1 MTSVVICSK
10 GRKLSLVTNTSKVFA
25 TCSMKL
31 MQNFV
36 LQAKTNKQTN
46 KKQTN
51 KQTKKTAE
59 AKEINI
65 NSKVNRTNSSFNRNC
80 SCSQLCSPNTY
91 AQSLGV
97 CTTNH
102 PYHSSLSSDSH

>member
-10 GRKLSLVTNTSKVFA
+10 GRKLSLVTNTSTVFA

-46 KKQTN
+46 KQTN
-51 KQTKKTAE
+51 KNTAE

-80 SCSQLCSPNTY
+80 SCSQLCSLNTY

>member
-46 KKQTN
+46 K
-51 KQTKKTAE
+51 QTKKTAE

-80 SCSQLCSPNTY
+80 SCSQLCSLNT
-91 AQSLGV
+91 LGV

>member
-46 KKQTN
+46 KQTLQRPR
-51 KQTKKTAE
+51 KLTSTARSTE
-59 AKEINI
+59 PIVLSTEIAAAH
-65 NSKVNRTNSSFNRNC
+65 NS
-80 SCSQLCSPNTY
+80 
-91 AQSLGV
+91 A
-97 CTTNH
+97 H
-102 PYHSSLSSDSH
+102 

>member
-46 KKQTN
+46 KQTN
-51 KQTKKTAE
+51 KKKLQRPRKLTSTARSTE
-59 AKEINI
+59 PIVLSTEIAAAH
-65 NSKVNRTNSSFNRNC
+65 NS
-80 SCSQLCSPNTY
+80 
-91 AQSLGV
+91 A
-97 CTTNH
+97 H
-102 PYHSSLSSDSH
+102 